1 MPGTAAVL
9 GAAGSQ
15 PGEAGIEEKYLTGGI
30 TSFVSQRREA
40 TRSEIKLCAPPVITT
55 HV

>member
-15 PGEAGIEEKYLTGGI
+15 PGEAGIQEKYLTGGI

-40 TRSEIKLCAPPVITT
+40 TARN
-55 HV
+55 